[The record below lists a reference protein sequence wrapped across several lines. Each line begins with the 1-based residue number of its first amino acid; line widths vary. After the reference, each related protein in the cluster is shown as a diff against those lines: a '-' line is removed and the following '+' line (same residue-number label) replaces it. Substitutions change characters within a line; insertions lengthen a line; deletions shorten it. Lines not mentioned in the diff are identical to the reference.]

1 MVGSVE
7 EGTEAKDASKAT
19 TRRKATSRSTRNGG
33 DGREATV
40 SAKTLMGRLE
50 RQSGQLAIVE
60 AKLRET
66 ERALDQER
74 EEARLLRR
82 AFEDERAARERL
94 QAQLK
99 RERSARADA
108 DRSVD
113 EARTTVSALE
123 SQLQLLRAKVKALD
137 HELRHRGRFRLRRG
151 R

>member
-1 MVGSVE
+1 MVGDVE
-7 EGTEAKDASKAT
+7 EGTEATKGT
-19 TRRKATSRSTRNGG
+19 TRRKAARSTRNGG
-33 DGREATV
+33 EAAV

-50 RQSGQLAIVE
+50 RQSGELAIVE

-99 RERSARADA
+99 RERGAHEEA
-108 DRSVD
+108 DRVVD
-113 EARTTVSALE
+113 EARATVSALE
-123 SQLQLLRAKVKALD
+123 GQLQLLRAKVKALE
-137 HELRHRGRFRLRRG
+137 HETRHRGRFRLRRG

>member
-1 MVGSVE
+1 MVGDVE
-7 EGTEAKDASKAT
+7 EGTDATKGT
-19 TRRKATSRSTRNGG
+19 TRRKPARSNRNGG
-33 DGREATV
+33 EGREAAV

-50 RQSGQLAIVE
+50 RQSGELAIVE

-74 EEARLLRR
+74 EEARLLRQ

-99 RERSARADA
+99 RERRSREEADRGVEEARA
-108 DRSVD
+108 
-113 EARTTVSALE
+113 TVSALE
-123 SQLQLLRAKVKALD
+123 GQLQLLRAKVKALE
-137 HELRHRGRFRLRRG
+137 HETRHRGRFRLRRG